1 MFNFFEDTMFDLNGD
16 GKIDIFEQAVA
27 YEEFL
32 YNTDDEEDTNV
43 YDDYYDEYD
52 FDDD

>member
-1 MFNFFEDTMFDLNGD
+1 MGN
-16 GKIDIFEQAVA
+16 IDIFEQAFA

-43 YDDYYDEYD
+43 YDDYDDEYDD

>member
-1 MFNFFEDTMFDLNGD
+1 MGN
-16 GKIDIFEQAVA
+16 IDIFEQAVA

-43 YDDYYDEYD
+43 YDDYDDEYDD